1 MKTILVWA
9 MCALVALASGCAS
22 VETAKSELGTG
33 ASRIYSSKFD
43 PVWES
48 TLRALPSLGLSIA
61 EEDKAAGVV
70 TGTRSMSLSGLTYG
84 ERIAIR
90 VSREGEGQTRVE
102 VISKRVYALNFT
114 ATDWEPVIL
123 QRIGDGLP
131 GAAPNAFTALQG
143 DAARAYLDFGQK
155 PFPRAFA
162 IADGGKWAAVW
173 SHRSL
178 AKDVVAEDALE
189 RCKSAGHTNCRLYA
203 VNADIVWKP

>member
-1 MKTILVWA
+1 MKTILVWV

-33 ASRIYSSKFD
+33 ASKVYSSKFD

-48 TLRALPSLGLSIA
+48 TLKALPSLGLSIA
-61 EEDKAAGVV
+61 DEDKATGLV

-90 VSREGEGQTRVE
+90 VSREGEGQTRVD

-123 QRIGDGLP
+123 ERIGDGLP
-131 GAAPNAFTALQG
+131 GASPNAFTALYG
-143 DAARAYLDFGQK
+143 DAAQAYLDFGQR
-155 PFPRAFA
+155 PFPRAFV
-162 IADGGKWAAVW
+162 IADGGRWAAVW
-173 SHRSL
+173 GHRSH
-178 AKDVVAEDALE
+178 AQDVVAEDALE
-189 RCKSAGHTNCRLYA
+189 RCRSAGHANCKLYA
-203 VNADIVWKP
+203 FNANVVWKP